1 MQNDI
6 LPPKLQRPNTKISPH
21 EPMRSLRLRGHSLDD
36 ARERLQGAEKHP
48 SSHSH
53 VSTDHSDVHAE
64 EIAAVIN
71 KNKPK
76 SRIKHFLSK
85 RTKIELAAL
94 LILMVGAIGLVYSLF
109 IYHKRLPPKPAIK
122 QPVVKVEAAPP
133 KKTTVA
139 SPLSGLE
146 VAPELAARPVTG
158 IMIENSLDARPQSGL
173 QDAGTVYEAIAE
185 GGITRFLALFQDT
198 SPQYV
203 GPVRSLRPYYLDFAA
218 AYQASIAHVG
228 GSPDALSQVRSGA
241 YRDIDQFF
249 NSGSYWRISARYA
262 PHNVYTSFA
271 NLDALNQKKGYA
283 KSEYTP
289 WKRKD
294 EKPAATA
301 TASHIDV
308 KISSP
313 LYYSHYDYDKAS
325 NSYLRSEGGRPHLQL
340 TSANDRAGVQI
351 HPKVVLTLV
360 MSYKVID
367 RAGHSGYGTTGS
379 GTMYAFQDGTVTQGT
394 WSKADRNSMLE
405 FKDASGQPLALDSGQ
420 VWVTIVSAPSQVAS
434 SP

>member
-1 MQNDI
+1 MQSDI
-6 LPPKLQRPNTKISPH
+6 VPPKLRPNTKISPH

-36 ARERLQGAEKHP
+36 ARERLSGAEKEA

-53 VSTDHSDVHAE
+53 LSTDHSGVHAS
-64 EIAAVIN
+64 EIAAVID
-71 KNKPK
+71 KNKSK

-85 RTKIELAAL
+85 RTKIELVAL
-94 LILMVGAIGLVYSLF
+94 SVLMIGAISLLYF
-109 IYHKRLPPKPAIK
+109 LFFHHKKTPPPQQIIK
-122 QPVVKVEAAPP
+122 QPVAKVEAAP
-133 KKTTVA
+133 KKTTVT

-173 QDAGTVYEAIAE
+173 QDAGVVYEAIAE

-218 AYQASIAHVG
+218 PYQASIAHVG
-228 GSPDALSQVRSGA
+228 GSPDALTQVRSGA

-249 NSGSYWRISARYA
+249 NSGSYGRISSRYA

-271 NLDALNQKKGYA
+271 KLDALNQKKGYT

-294 EKPAATA
+294 DKVAAA
-301 TASHIDV
+301 PTASHIDV

-313 LYYSHYDYDKAS
+313 LYYSHYDYDKNS
-325 NSYLRSEGGRPHLQL
+325 NTYMRSEGGKPHLQV
-340 TSANDRAGVQI
+340 TSADDRSGTQI
-351 HPKVVLTLV
+351 HPKVVITLV
-360 MSYKVID
+360 MSYNVID

-379 GTMYAFQDGTVTQGT
+379 GQIYVFQDGTVVKGT
-394 WSKADRNSMLE
+394 WSKADRNSMFD
-405 FKDASGQPLALDSGQ
+405 FKDAAGQPLALNGGQ
-420 VWVTIVSAPSQVAS
+420 TWLVAVKSPSEVASAP
-434 SP
+434 

>member
-1 MQNDI
+1 MQSDI
-6 LPPKLQRPNTKISPH
+6 VPPKLRPNTKISPH
-21 EPMRSLRLRGHSLDD
+21 EPMRSFRLRGHSLDN
-36 ARERLQGAEKHP
+36 ARERLQGAEKQA

-53 VSTDHSDVHAE
+53 LSTDHSSVHAQ

-71 KNKPK
+71 RGKPH

-85 RTKIELAAL
+85 RTKVELVAL
-94 LILMVGAIGLVYSLF
+94 AVLMVGAIALIYFLF
-109 IYHKRLPPKPAIK
+109 FHHKKMPPKPVIK
-122 QPVVKVEAAPP
+122 QPVVKVEAAP

-139 SPLSGLE
+139 SPLSGVE

-173 QDAGTVYEAIAE
+173 QDAGVVYEAIAE

-228 GSPDALSQVRSGA
+228 GSPDALSQVRSGP

-249 NSGSYWRISARYA
+249 NSGSYWRVSNRYA
-262 PHNVYTSFA
+262 PHNVYTSFEK
-271 NLDALNQKKGYA
+271 LDALNQKKGYT
-283 KSEYTP
+283 KSEYAP

-294 EKPAATA
+294 DKPAATP

-308 KISSP
+308 KISSA
-313 LYYSHYDYDKAS
+313 LYYSHYDYDKTS
-325 NSYLRSEGGRPHLQL
+325 NTYLRSEGGKPHLQV
-340 TSANDRAGVQI
+340 TSADDRSGAQI

-360 MSYKVID
+360 MSYSVID
-367 RAGHSGYGTTGS
+367 KAGHSGYGTTGS
-379 GTMYAFQDGTVTQGT
+379 GPMYAFQDGAVTPGT
-394 WSKADRNSMLE
+394 WAKADRNGMFD
-405 FKDASGQPLALDSGQ
+405 FKDAAGQPLALDAGQ
-420 VWVTIVSAPSQVAS
+420 VWVTVVSAPSQVAS
-434 SP
+434 TP